1 MSKTV
6 PYDTN
11 DINDTNDTNDT
22 KPLTKTTILIL

>member
-11 DINDTNDTNDT
+11 DINDTNDT